1 MNQIEYSIVIPCYSS
16 GEWLE
21 ELAERIAA
29 VMIPIGSFELILV
42 NDKSPDEKTWE
53 EIVKLAQEYEFIRGI
68 DLLYNVGQFRATLC
82 GLEHAL
88 GKFIITMDDDL
99 QNPPEEIPKL
109 LQAMKENPSM
119 DCIMGKYA
127 RKHHSLLRNA
137 GSCFLDKIMN
147 RLYGKPPNIT
157 TSSFRIMTSQFVST
171 LIHYRIASP
180 QLGPLIVALSK
191 KISNVTVQHEVRKY
205 GLSGYG
211 FYQCVK
217 ETFRSIINASIAPLR
232 MFSFLGF
239 ATAGIAF
246 LIALFH
252 LFRWALGGIGLPG
265 FTSLILT
272 ISFFSGMVLA
282 GIGVLGEYIG
292 RIIHEISGL
301 PRFIISK
308 QTCYR
313 SMERS
318 ETSGA
323 KSLPTSS
330 RI

>member
-1 MNQIEYSIVIPCYSS
+1 MSQIEYSIVIPCYSS

-29 VMIPIGSFELILV
+29 VMVSIGSFELILV

-53 EIVKLAQEYEFIRGI
+53 EIEKLGRKYEFIRGI

-88 GKFIITMDDDL
+88 GTFIITMDDDL

-109 LQAMKENPSM
+109 VQAMKENPSM

-127 RKHHSLLRNA
+127 RKHHSPLRNA
-137 GSCFLDKIMN
+137 GSRFLDKLMN

-157 TSSFRIMTSQFVST
+157 TSSFRIMTSSFVNT

-180 QLGPLIVALSK
+180 QLGPLIVTLSK
-191 KISNVTVQHEVRKY
+191 KIANVTVQHEVRKF

-211 FYQCVK
+211 FSRCVK
-217 ETFRSIINASIAPLR
+217 ETLISIVNASIAPLR
-232 MFSFLGF
+232 MFSLLGF

-246 LIALFH
+246 LIAIFH
-252 LFRWALGGIGLPG
+252 LFRWVMGGYCIAWIY
-265 FTSLILT
+265 FTY
-272 ISFFSGMVLA
+272 FS
-282 GIGVLGEYIG
+282 Y
-292 RIIHEISGL
+292 
-301 PRFIISK
+301 FIF
-308 QTCYR
+308 
-313 SMERS
+313 
-318 ETSGA
+318 
-323 KSLPTSS
+323 
-330 RI
+330 